1 MPRVPHGTSR
11 FHEVLGVRS
20 VRSNRVLDMY
30 DAEQLQIAID
40 LFGTGC
46 SECSTCVCGYE
57 VVVEG
62 GSGDGK
68 RGFKGVRDEPFI
80 HLNSIWGVTSA

>member
-1 MPRVPHGTSR
+1 
-11 FHEVLGVRS
+11 
-20 VRSNRVLDMY
+20 MY
-30 DAEQLQIAID
+30 DAKQLQIAID